1 MLQIPALEQQIQQRM
16 QAQKVPG
23 FALAIVKDEEIIYA
37 RGFGVTSVEESGV
50 PITPRTL
57 FLIGSTAKPLTGTA
71 IMQLVEA
78 GKLDLDLPVHA
89 YVDWLRFHEAN
100 AEKRITLRMLMS
112 HTAGLHSS
120 VDYTGRRDLGALAA
134 YVREQIP
141 QRLFAAPP
149 GKVYFYSNDGLAVAG
164 YIAEVV
170 SGQYFP
176 DLMQKLVFDPLEM
189 SRTTYDTTV
198 AMTYPLAL
206 EHDWLEDGSVR
217 VIHRFVDNIASA
229 PAGPAPMSTVL
240 DLANFALLHL
250 NEGRFR
256 GKRILTPESVKA
268 MQTKQVEF
276 YTVNDAGYGL
286 TFRME
291 TYKGKHLVW
300 HNGMAPATTSIF
312 CLVPEDRI
320 AVIMLFN
327 GLFAGFGAPGIVYPI
342 IDQLLGLPGKTIE
355 PQPIEPDIAVW
366 PRYVGTYLGVRGG
379 LASIERTGASLQL
392 NFNGEIIPLQALKND
407 LYVGM
412 NAQSGMRVSVGFL
425 IEDKGQVQ
433 EVQWIEWITVNGF
446 PMRRFERDATFVA
459 DPTKWQSYV
468 GTYEAINDILKV
480 RIEDGQLLLLDVK
493 DKREV
498 TCIALDETRFA
509 CPLGLIEFVLAD
521 DGTVTEIRSAETFH
535 YARVN

>member
-1 MLQIPALEQQIQQRM
+1 MFQVYQLEQQIQQRM

-23 FALAIVKDEEIIYA
+23 LALAIEKYEEIIYA
-37 RGFGVTSVEESGV
+37 RGFGVTSVEDSGV
-50 PITPRTL
+50 SVTPQTL

-78 GKLDLDLPVHA
+78 GKLDLDLPVSA
-89 YVDWLRFHEAN
+89 YVDWLRFHQVG
-100 AEKRITLRMLMS
+100 AEQRITLRMLMS

-120 VDYTGRRDLGALAA
+120 VSYFGRRDPGALAA

-141 QRLFAAPP
+141 QRLFVAPP

-189 SRTTYDTTV
+189 GRTTYDTTV

-206 EHDWLEDGSVR
+206 EHDWLEDGTVH
-217 VIHRFVDNIASA
+217 VIHRFVDNMAHA

-250 NEGRFR
+250 NEGRFH
-256 GKRILTPESVKA
+256 GKQMLMPESVKA
-268 MQTKQVEF
+268 MHTKQVEF
-276 YTVNDAGYGL
+276 YTANNAGYGL

-312 CLVPEDRI
+312 CLVPEDRV

-327 GLFAGFGAPGIVYPI
+327 GLFAGFGAPAIVYSI
-342 IDQLLGLPGKTIE
+342 IDQLLGLSEKTTE
-355 PQPIEPDIAVW
+355 PQPIEPDTTMW
-366 PRYVGTYLGVRGG
+366 PLYIGTYLGLRGG
-379 LASIERTGASLQL
+379 LATIERTDSGLQL
-392 NFNGEIIPLQALKND
+392 NFNEDIIPLQALKND
-407 LYVGM
+407 QGAYRGW
-412 NAQSGMRVSVGFL
+412 A
-425 IEDKGQVQ
+425 
-433 EVQWIEWITVNGF
+433 
-446 PMRRFERDATFVA
+446 
-459 DPTKWQSYV
+459 
-468 GTYEAINDILKV
+468 
-480 RIEDGQLLLLDVK
+480 
-493 DKREV
+493 
-498 TCIALDETRFA
+498 ALA
-509 CPLGLIEFVLAD
+509 
-521 DGTVTEIRSAETFH
+521 
-535 YARVN
+535 ARCQR